1 MKWHDWMDR
10 IEPLDSPILVAY
22 VESNDRLDDI
32 LEHYPRYRGG
42 RQSKYLNVEKIAA
55 AENSKE

>member
-1 MKWHDWMDR
+1 MDR

-32 LEHYPRYRGG
+32 LEHYPRYRGS
-42 RQSKYLNVEKIAA
+42 RQSKYLNVEKIAV